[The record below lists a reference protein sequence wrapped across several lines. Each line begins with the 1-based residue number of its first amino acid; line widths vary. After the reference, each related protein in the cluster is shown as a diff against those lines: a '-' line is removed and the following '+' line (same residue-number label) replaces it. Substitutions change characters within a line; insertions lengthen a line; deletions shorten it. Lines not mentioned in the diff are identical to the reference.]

1 MPRKKSTPILS
12 ISPEPR
18 TFEISSFASPA
29 STSIDS
35 VAAGIFV
42 NFIYPERIRLTR
54 LLCGYTL
61 GALSLLVSNVREEL
75 AMARRKFLSQ
85 LLGLPFFALGAT
97 AAQEP
102 KKVLKIMMRSSWGTD
117 DPSRGSFVFAH
128 ALALADAGHE
138 VQIFLT
144 GDATYLMRKVT
155 TDAVTP
161 IGWPALSEL
170 REKIVAKHIPVFS
183 CGACSRARGVSE
195 SDLATWNAKY
205 GNPTIFVSLVEWSD
219 RILAE

>member
-1 MPRKKSTPILS
+1 MPRKKSTRILS

-97 AAQEP
+97 AAQET
-102 KKVLKIMMRSSWGTD
+102 KKVLKVMMRSSWGTD